1 MSSAGAW
8 VLLQVPAG
16 CWQKSVP
23 VVVRLNSL
31 AGRLGVALRV
41 WMKSPLTAQQLLV
54 KASRGVFVTHHTME
68 HSLIVAWPFRHIH
81 GTLRTQGQRIVQGMY
96 TKGRGCWGHL

>member
-23 VVVRLNSL
+23 VVVGLNSL
-31 AGRLGVALRV
+31 AGRLGVAPSSWRPHG
-41 WMKSPLTAQQLLV
+41 PLTAQQLLV
-54 KASRGVFVTHHTME
+54 KASRGVFVTHHLME

-81 GTLRTQGQRIVQGMY
+81 GTLRTQGERIV
-96 TKGRGCWGHL
+96 